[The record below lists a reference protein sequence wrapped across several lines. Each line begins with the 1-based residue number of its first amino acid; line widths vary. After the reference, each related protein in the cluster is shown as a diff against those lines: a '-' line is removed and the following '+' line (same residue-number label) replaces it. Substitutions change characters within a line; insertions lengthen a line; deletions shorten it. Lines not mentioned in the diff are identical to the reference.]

1 MSRPSATRP
10 HPNEIA
16 FCRGKGFIFVKWQKC
31 RVSFIFFEVEQ
42 VLMSR
47 HLAVVL
53 YVHYI
58 FKRKHNNEIK
68 YFKDNYIFLFIKENL
83 KKKI

>member
-1 MSRPSATRP
+1 MYEYLFIINALLNGWKVS
-10 HPNEIA
+10 HNN
-16 FCRGKGFIFVKWQKC
+16 GK
-31 RVSFIFFEVEQ
+31 
-42 VLMSR
+42 
-47 HLAVVL
+47 
-53 YVHYI
+53 YT